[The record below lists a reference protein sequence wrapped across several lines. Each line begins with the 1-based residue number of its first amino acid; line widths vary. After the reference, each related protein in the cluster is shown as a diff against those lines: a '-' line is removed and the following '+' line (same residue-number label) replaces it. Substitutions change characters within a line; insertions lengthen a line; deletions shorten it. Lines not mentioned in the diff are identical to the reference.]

1 MRKNTK
7 KAVCIL
13 FAVFLLACSF
23 PISAF
28 AVDPISASAI
38 ANGFAQAITAYG
50 ASHGVSMTFDGINS
64 GNTAQIGQSV
74 HDLWARF
81 RAGQQTADDYDTI
94 AAAVFPGLYNK
105 VIKAGGTA
113 VVGLHIAQEY
123 MPDIDAFW
131 NWLLSGPAEMVK
143 VDNAYQ
149 WNSSDGVVSP
159 VVVQTATGING
170 YRVAKS
176 NLFTLYNSSGGQLWE
191 VKPANAANNDH
202 LFAYRCTQSGSEFT
216 IFFFDTTGYNYIQYR
231 YKNLPDGNFTSWS
244 QVNVSTYYLDGNT
257 YCYSR
262 LNPTNSNIPL
272 CALVDNSYAPDKV
285 LGLSTTMPAPSES
298 SVSVQPY
305 VGDAVA
311 KPVPLPDVG
320 DPDYGPVPWAG
331 DLDVPWNDTLFGD
344 GTGTLTDAQKGAI
357 TEELDGV
364 IENDGTLTLE
374 GDQTAPGPDED
385 EDDPP
390 SDDPGDYGVVGLENI
405 FPFCIPFDIYNFL
418 NALAATPTAPHF
430 TATLQLPAALG
441 GAQTIDLNFDN
452 PTFNQLAQ
460 LLRLL
465 ELLAFI
471 VGLALLT
478 RSMFIRG

>member
-13 FAVFLLACSF
+13 FAVLLLACSF

-28 AVDPISASAI
+28 AVDPLSASVI

-50 ASHGVSMTFDGINS
+50 ASNGVSLTFDSVNS
-64 GNTAQIGQSV
+64 GNTSQIGQTV
-74 HDLWARF
+74 HELWKSF
-81 RAGQQTADDYDTI
+81 REGQMTADDYDTI
-94 AAAVFPGLYNK
+94 AAAVVPGLYNK
-105 VIKAGGTA
+105 VVKAGGTA
-113 VVGLHIAQEY
+113 VVGMHIAAEY

-149 WNSSDGVVSP
+149 WTPDPTTNAITPIQVYYGSN
-159 VVVQTATGING
+159 ING
-170 YRVAKS
+170 IAVAHRNIYTLPASSSSGADFHFRAEPEVEELYAYRV
-176 NLFTLYNSSGGQLWE
+176 
-191 VKPANAANNDH
+191 D
-202 LFAYRCTQSGSEFT
+202 RSGSKTTVFFSLTQGVTVYYCTGKTYVDKTWEPYRTPSQSFT
-216 IFFFDTTGYNYIQYR
+216 VNGVTYVGRSIARST
-231 YKNLPDGNFTSWS
+231 PD
-244 QVNVSTYYLDGNT
+244 
-257 YCYSR
+257 
-262 LNPTNSNIPL
+262 IPL
-272 CALVDNSYAPDKV
+272 VAMVNGSYNPKDI
-285 LGLSTTMPAPSES
+285 LGITDAIPSA
-298 SVSVQPY
+298 VAQNASVQPY

-311 KPVPLPDVG
+311 NPVPIPDND
-320 DPDYGPVPWAG
+320 DPDYGPLPWAG
-331 DLDVPWNDTLFGD
+331 DLDMPWNDLLYGPGDRDLTDEELEDLIGDLDDEIVDDKTLLLEGD
-344 GTGTLTDAQKGAI
+344 ETTDEPGTGT
-357 TEELDGV
+357 E
-364 IENDGTLTLE
+364 
-374 GDQTAPGPDED
+374 
-385 EDDPP
+385 DPP
-390 SDDPGDYGVVGLENI
+390 SSDPGDYGVVGLETV

-418 NALAATPTAPHF
+418 NALSAAPTAPHF

-441 GAQTIDLNFDN
+441 GAQTIDLDFDN